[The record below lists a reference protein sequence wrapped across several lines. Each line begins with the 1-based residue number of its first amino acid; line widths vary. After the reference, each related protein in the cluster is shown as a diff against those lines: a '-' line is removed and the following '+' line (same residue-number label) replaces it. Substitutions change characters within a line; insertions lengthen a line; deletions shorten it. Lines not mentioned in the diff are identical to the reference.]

1 MTVAPACSC
10 SGERPPAARWCMEA
24 SRSSTFCSTYSNCEA
39 FTAPAL
45 LASDLTRA
53 NSTCR
58 QP

>member
-24 SRSSTFCSTYSNCEA
+24 SRSSTFCSTYSSWEA

-45 LASDLTRA
+45 LASDLTSA
-53 NSTCR
+53 SSTC
-58 QP
+58 